1 MPFRHPGLAASLYD
15 RAMTKTTFKPGD
27 EVITPRSRGKVI
39 DICATPSGQFIFG
52 IEDET
57 GEVTYF
63 TPKALQHA

>member
-1 MPFRHPGLAASLYD
+1 MPFRHPGLAASLYA

-57 GEVTYF
+57 GEVAYF